1 MVISIITGILIGT
14 TLGFA
19 SGIGLGGGSLLV
31 LWLNFKENLEQNTIR
46 TINLLFFLSSASIR
60 CVINA
65 KQGNIPW
72 KKILPGIL
80 GGSVSAAIISLFFGV
95 FSSEALKT
103 LFGILLIAAGFQQ
116 LLYRPK
122 R

>member
-1 MVISIITGILIGT
+1 MVISAAFGILMGIL
-14 TLGFA
+14 LGFV

-31 LWLNFKENLEQNTIR
+31 LWLNFKENLDQSSIR
-46 TINLLFFLSSASIR
+46 TINLLFFLCSASIS
-60 CVINA
+60 CAIHA
-65 KQGNIPW
+65 KQGKIPW

-80 GGSVSAAIISLFFGV
+80 GGSLSAAVVSLISGTFGA
-95 FSSEALKT
+95 ETLKT
-103 LFGILLIAAGFQQ
+103 LFGILLILAGIQQ